1 MRADVALVDARLS
14 ELVEHVDTG
23 EAASTW
29 TTLQDTHA
37 EFMVARA
44 TSDLPA
50 MGAALNELGDLIERG
65 ASEQVVWREIGET
78 LDRRKRLVES
88 ERKRLV
94 EMNQMITSER
104 AMILLAAV
112 VSIIKRNV
120 DDRKVLASIS
130 AEIGKLLVVG
140 AGAPAE

>member
-1 MRADVALVDARLS
+1 MRGDIALVDSRLS
-14 ELVEHVDTG
+14 ELLEHIETG
-23 EAASTW
+23 EAVSAWVS
-29 TTLQDTHA
+29 LQETYA
-37 EFMVARA
+37 QFVLARQEGNGQA
-44 TSDLPA
+44 DELVT
-50 MGAALNELGDLIERG
+50 ELGNLIERG

-78 LDRRKRLVES
+78 IDRRKRLVES

-104 AMILLAAV
+104 AMILLSAV

-140 AGAPAE
+140 AGAPTE